1 MRCGGRTHRGDALR
15 RFVCA
20 KPNVKPGKKSAKVK
34 SGGKGKGAVA
44 RVTTHKVSRRTVLEM
59 ASPDRRA
66 Q

>member
-1 MRCGGRTHRGDALR
+1 LGDSFAQGE
-15 RFVCA
+15 C
-20 KPNVKPGKKSAKVK
+20 KTGKKSAKVK
-34 SGGKGKGAVA
+34 SGGKGKGTVA